1 MFLKGTKPLLESVK
15 VDLFTTCGSNQTT
28 CHWGFYFFR
37 KLKGAIFF
45 KKENYQ
51 SEKYKQKI
59 LAWKPSEAEQIV
71 NTEIKAGL

>member
-1 MFLKGTKPLLESVK
+1 MIITGWSQGKFADQKE
-15 VDLFTTCGSNQTT
+15 TCGSNQTT